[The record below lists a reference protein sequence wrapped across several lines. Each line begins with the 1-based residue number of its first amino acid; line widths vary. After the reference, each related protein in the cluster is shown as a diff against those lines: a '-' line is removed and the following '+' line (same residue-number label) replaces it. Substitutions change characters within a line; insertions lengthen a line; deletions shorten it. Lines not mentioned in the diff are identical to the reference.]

1 MFNVLCSLCIFIIQ
15 YGRRP
20 LHVAY
25 WEGKGDIVKLLA
37 ESGASNLEAVKV
49 VSC

>member
-1 MFNVLCSLCIFIIQ
+1 MFCVHYVFLIIQ

-25 WEGKGDIVKLLA
+25 WEGKDDIVKLLT